1 MMKFQMT
8 MGTAVALTALL
19 AALAGCQKQEG
30 PAETAGKKIDQ
41 AVEKSG
47 EKIDEAKEKLGEKI
61 EKAGEELKDSA
72 KSDEKK

>member
-1 MMKFQMT
+1 MMKFKMT
-8 MGTAVALTALL
+8 MGTAVVMTALL
-19 AALAGCQKQEG
+19 AALSGCQKQEG

-61 EKAGEELKDSA
+61 EKAGQEMQDAA
-72 KSDEKK
+72 KRDEKK

>member
-8 MGTAVALTALL
+8 MGAAVVMTALL

-30 PAETAGKKIDQ
+30 PAETAGKKVDQ
-41 AVEKSG
+41 AVEK
-47 EKIDEAKEKLGEKI
+47 AGEKI
-61 EKAGEELKDSA
+61 EEVKEKAGEKIEQAGQELKDSA